1 MRNILMLSILFTL
14 LFNCCDKVTDRG
26 NQNSDPLFLFTGR
39 STIAMWKNLNSYFT
53 NFNICN
59 SGISGSTTDT
69 MIKEKE
75 KMIFSYN
82 PSFIVMYAGEND
94 LLSISPDELKSNMD
108 YLVEEIQFR
117 LPNTQLLILSLKPSP
132 YRRSKHPDFIKAN
145 YFYKEYAA
153 KYSDIHFVD
162 IWNPMINQD
171 NSINGIYFMK
181 DSLHLSEQGYDLIS
195 ELTLNKILSIQQAQ
209 EN

>member
-1 MRNILMLSILFTL
+1 MKNSLILSLLITLVFNCCNKVTNPEDHNSKPVILFT
-14 LFNCCDKVTDRG
+14 G
-26 NQNSDPLFLFTGR
+26 S
-39 STIAMWKNLNSYFT
+39 STIAMWTNLDLYFEQ
-53 NFNICN
+53 FNICN
-59 SGISGSTTDT
+59 SGISGITTDV

-94 LLSISPDELKSNMD
+94 LLLISPNELKNNMD
-108 YLVEEIQFR
+108 YLIEQIQFR

-132 YRRSKHPDFIKAN
+132 YRKSKHPEFIKAN

-153 KYSDIHFVD
+153 KYSNIHFID

-171 NSINGIYFMK
+171 NTINSIYFMK

-195 ELTLNKILSIQQAQ
+195 ELTLNKILSIQHTQ

>member
-1 MRNILMLSILFTL
+1 MRNILMLSILFML
-14 LFNCCDKVTDRG
+14 LFNCCDKVTDPG
-26 NQNSDPLFLFTGR
+26 NQNSDPLILFTGS
-39 STIAMWKNLNSYFT
+39 STIAMWKNLNSYFV
-53 NFNICN
+53 NFNINN
-59 SGISGSTTDT
+59 SGISGSTTET

-94 LLSISPDELKSNMD
+94 LLSISLDELKSNMD
-108 YLVEEIQFR
+108 YLVEEIQSR

-132 YRRSKHPDFIKAN
+132 YRRSKHPEFIKAN
-145 YFYKEYAA
+145 YFYKEYAS
-153 KYSDIHFVD
+153 KYSNIHFVD

-181 DSLHLSEQGYDLIS
+181 DSLHLSDQGYDLIS
-195 ELTLNKILSIQQAQ
+195 ELTLNKILSIQQTQ